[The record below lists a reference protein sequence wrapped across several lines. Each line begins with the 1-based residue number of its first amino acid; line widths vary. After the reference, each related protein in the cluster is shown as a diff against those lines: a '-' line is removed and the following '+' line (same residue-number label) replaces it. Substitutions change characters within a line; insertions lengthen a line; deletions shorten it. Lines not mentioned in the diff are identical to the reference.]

1 MVLNKRDLERAF
13 SPRNKP
19 RKLIKSN
26 NDNHGPKMLPDAAS
40 NVKVFVRVRPLS
52 EREQSHNLR
61 STIKVIDDRMLI
73 FDPKEDTE
81 GFFFHGVK
89 QKTRDIA
96 KRTNKEMQ
104 FIFDR
109 VFSGEANNMDVYAG
123 TTEGI
128 ISNIL
133 EGYNCSVFVYGATGA
148 GKTHTMLGNKEN
160 PGITFLTM
168 TELYKQVEQLKAT
181 KDVEIGITY
190 LEVYNENVQDLINPS
205 GPMHLRDDSNGGV
218 LVAGMKV
225 EKILCSEQLFQLL
238 QRGNSNRTQHPT
250 DANAESSRSHAVF
263 QVYVKIQ
270 NKVSGEMKIS
280 KLSMIDLA
288 GSERGSATGCVGARF
303 KEGSNINKSLL
314 ALGNCINNL
323 ADGLRHIP
331 YRDSKLT
338 RLLKDSLGGNCHT
351 VMIANVSPSTSSYED
366 TYNTLKYAT
375 RAKSIKSKLSKNV
388 MSVKMGVEHYARMCD
403 ALKKENASLKEQ
415 VRVLDRA
422 LKQPAVSPPRADPK
436 YVEKLNS
443 LYRDKKQIHSEWLSL
458 DAQLKLLQWRIRCK
472 SLAASQME
480 TQMSLYGA
488 DYNQK
493 PYLVALIQ
501 ELIKNEKSLSQLKA
515 RANSVI
521 GKMTE
526 LWHQKNQHTEE
537 YNKFTEE
544 MEEAKV
550 TKLLQTEANLK
561 ELQCEVAGMAIQ
573 QAHYQKIIN
582 MQKKRLE
589 DSQSVVDSVTK
600 ICSEYHMILRGLNLI
615 TDTMDNEYQYLGW
628 TNLVTVYMLSGNG
641 KPEQMYS
648 KCENFLSNLVTSALS
663 NTLASLQ
670 VGFLKMKGLKTVTW
684 MDMEDGSDD
693 EEGAT
698 LSSVSV
704 RPFTTLQ
711 LPSTCSMPFVV
722 PELRVKTSEN
732 APVICS
738 SESSSAESVT
748 SDLNGTFVF
757 DPTDTELATNVTS
770 SAVLKSG
777 RTNFTVPKVPP
788 RAVSKISKNK
798 YTPARVKFSGNK
810 ENSLVKP
817 KINPKYLCPT
827 PVRPKSALASRQV
840 NIQELKTPETKGEEI

>member
-13 SPRNKP
+13 SPKNKP
-19 RKLIKSN
+19 RKLIKNN
-26 NDNHGPKMLPDAAS
+26 NDNHRPKMLPDAAS

-52 EREQSHNLR
+52 EREQSHNQR

-73 FDPKEDTE
+73 FDPKEETE

-109 VFSGEANNMDVYAG
+109 VFSSDANNMEVYEG

-148 GKTHTMLGNKEN
+148 GKTHTMLGNKES

-270 NKVSGEMKIS
+270 TKVSGEVKIS

-415 VRVLDRA
+415 VRVMDRA

-480 TQMSLYGA
+480 SQMSLYGA
-488 DYNQK
+488 DYN
-493 PYLVALIQ
+493 Q

-573 QAHYQKIIN
+573 QAHHQKIIN
-582 MQKKRLE
+582 MQEKRLE
-589 DSQSVVDSVTK
+589 DYQSVVDSVTK

-615 TDTMDNEYQYLGW
+615 TDTMDNEY
-628 TNLVTVYMLSGNG
+628 
-641 KPEQMYS
+641 
-648 KCENFLSNLVTSALS
+648 
-663 NTLASLQ
+663 Q

-711 LPSTCSMPFVV
+711 LPSTCSMPIVV

-757 DPTDTELATNVTS
+757 EPTDTEPSTNVTS
-770 SAVLKSG
+770 SAVVKTG
-777 RTNFTVPKVPP
+777 ITNFTVPKMPP
-788 RAVSKISKNK
+788 RAVSKISTKK

-840 NIQELKTPETKGEEI
+840 NIQELKTPETKVSVTGLKMTREKERVHHSQHPYIRPIKLKRLGSTPVSTTKSAKGLKL

>member
-13 SPRNKP
+13 SPKNRP
-19 RKLIKSN
+19 RKLLKSN
-26 NDNHGPKMLPDAAS
+26 YENYGTKPQNDAAS
-40 NVKVFVRVRPLS
+40 NVKVCVRVRPFG
-52 EREQSHNLR
+52 ENEHSHRNI
-61 STIKVIDDRMLI
+61 IKVIDDRMLI
-73 FDPKEDTE
+73 FDPKEETE

-89 QKTRDIA
+89 QNPRDIA
-96 KRTNKEMQ
+96 KRKNKEMQ
-104 FIFDR
+104 FVFDR
-109 VFSGEANNMDVYAG
+109 VFSGEANNVEVYEG
-123 TTEGI
+123 TTEKI

-168 TELYKQVEQLKAT
+168 TELYNQVEQLKAT

-190 LEVYNENVQDLINPS
+190 LEVYNENVHDLINPS
-205 GPMHLRDDSNGGV
+205 GPMHLRDDSSGGV

-225 EKILCSEQLFQLL
+225 EKILCAEQLFQLL
-238 QRGNSNRTQHPT
+238 QKGNSNRTQHPT

-270 NKVSGEMKIS
+270 TKVTGEVKIS

-288 GSERGSATGCVGARF
+288 GSERGSATGCLGARF

-351 VMIANVSPSTSSYED
+351 VMIANISPSTSSYED

-375 RAKSIKSKLSKNV
+375 RAKNIKSKLSRNV
-388 MSVKMGVEHYARMCD
+388 MSVKMGVEHYAKMSD
-403 ALKKENASLKEQ
+403 ALKKENATLKEQ
-415 VRVLDRA
+415 VRVLERA
-422 LKQPAVSPPRADPK
+422 LKQPAVSPPRADPS

-443 LYRDKKQIHSEWLSL
+443 LYRDKKQIHSEWLNL

-480 TQMSLYGA
+480 MQTSQYGA
-488 DYNQK
+488 DYN
-493 PYLVALIQ
+493 Q

-521 GKMTE
+521 EKMME
-526 LWHQKNQHTEE
+526 LWHQKNQHTEK

-561 ELQCEVAGMAIQ
+561 ELQCDMAGMTIQ
-573 QAHYQKIIN
+573 QNHHLKIIN
-582 MQKKRLE
+582 MQEKRLE
-589 DSQSVVDSVTK
+589 EYQSVVDSVTR
-600 ICSEYHMILRGLNLI
+600 ICSEYHMLLRGLNLI
-615 TDTMDNEYQYLGW
+615 TDTMDNEY
-628 TNLVTVYMLSGNG
+628 
-641 KPEQMYS
+641 
-648 KCENFLSNLVTSALS
+648 
-663 NTLASLQ
+663 Q

-711 LPSTCSMPFVV
+711 LPSACSKPFVV
-722 PELRVKTSEN
+722 PELKMKASESG
-732 APVICS
+732 PVICS
-738 SESSSAESVT
+738 NESSAESVNP
-748 SDLNGTFVF
+748 DLNGTFVF
-757 DPTDTELATNVTS
+757 EPADSDPATNVTNNT
-770 SAVLKSG
+770 AIKSG
-777 RTNFTVPKVPP
+777 KTNFSLPKVPS
-788 RAVSKISKNK
+788 RAMPKINNK
-798 YTPARVKFSGNK
+798 RYTPAPVKFSGGNK
-810 ENSLVKP
+810 ENSGVKQRV
-817 KINPKYLCPT
+817 NPKYLCPT
-827 PVRPKSALASRQV
+827 PVRPKSALVPRQV
-840 NIQELKTPETKGEEI
+840 NIQELKTPETKDQHLSRLQKVPRV